1 MKSPSVHKV
10 LMVKGESSET
20 SKIWEMTVKVI
31 VQFFVGLFLH
41 MLYISSAAWQLVFA
55 CYEINGISL

>member
-1 MKSPSVHKV
+1 
-10 LMVKGESSET
+10 MVKGESSET